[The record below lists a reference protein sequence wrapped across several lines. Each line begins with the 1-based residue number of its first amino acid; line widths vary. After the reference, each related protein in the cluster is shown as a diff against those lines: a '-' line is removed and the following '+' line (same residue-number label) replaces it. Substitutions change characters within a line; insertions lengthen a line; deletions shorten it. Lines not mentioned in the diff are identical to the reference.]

1 MLRRLSE
8 AVHASTAAQRMSS
21 LRGGASELSLGGS
34 SGAGRSS
41 SADLSYGRMSTG
53 EKALYS
59 IKRKFSQSNLMGHL
73 RKNSSEFIIGKIGG
87 NNGKELTKKQQDAAI
102 EAELRS
108 FVREDAG
115 VAKQARQAS
124 MDKNA
129 FANYQEAQQQLQ
141 RKAGSS
147 S

>member
-1 MLRRLSE
+1 MKPR
-8 AVHASTAAQRMSS
+8 VKPI
-21 LRGGASELSLGGS
+21 
-34 SGAGRSS
+34 
-41 SADLSYGRMSTG
+41 DLSTG

-73 RKNSSEFIIGKIGG
+73 RENSSEFIIGKIGG
-87 NNGKELTKKQQDAAI
+87 GNGKELSKKQQDAAI

-129 FANYQEAQQQLQ
+129 FANYRQAEAKQQLQ
-141 RKAGSS
+141 RKASS